1 MAFDLKILREKVLLH
16 GSVCRTVIVETKGSV
31 PRETGTEMLI
41 WEGGQRGT
49 IGGGALEF
57 QATKKSFDGEYLK
70 TVPLGP
76 NLGQCCG
83 GSVTIVNE
91 IFNLDRLDRMNS
103 KKFFSRQVAGSNKK
117 PHSILK
123 LENNINN
130 KSGEKERCLFSKGW
144 LIESIKT
151 NKIPIWIYG
160 AGHVGQ
166 ALIHILSQLPEFD
179 LTWLDT
185 SKERFPKNIPHNVK
199 VLYSHELP
207 SLTEY
212 APESCQ
218 HLILTYSHALDLDL
232 CHRLLGSSFDSI
244 GLIGSKTKWARF
256 QKRLTELGH
265 SLDNIQKISCPIG
278 NPLLGKQPQAIAI
291 SVAQELLLNQNAEK
305 LGKTVKN
312 E

>member
-41 WEGGQRGT
+41 WEGGQQGT

-117 PHSILK
+117 PCSILK

-130 KSGEKERCLFSKGW
+130 KFGNLKPSPPPPPPS
-144 LIESIKT
+144 T
-151 NKIPIWIYG
+151 QP
-160 AGHVGQ
+160 
-166 ALIHILSQLPEFD
+166 
-179 LTWLDT
+179 T
-185 SKERFPKNIPHNVK
+185 
-199 VLYSHELP
+199 P
-207 SLTEY
+207 SLPMRSRFFPSGAMVAVVVGEEDQTPKRRMK
-212 APESCQ
+212 A
-218 HLILTYSHALDLDL
+218 
-232 CHRLLGSSFDSI
+232 
-244 GLIGSKTKWARF
+244 KTTRPRPRKC
-256 QKRLTELGH
+256 T
-265 SLDNIQKISCPIG
+265 ISDQPPSNGVYRTTSDPI
-278 NPLLGKQPQAIAI
+278 
-291 SVAQELLLNQNAEK
+291 S
-305 LGKTVKN
+305 
-312 E
+312 

>member
-41 WEGGQRGT
+41 WEGGQQGT

-83 GSVTIVNE
+83 GSVTLVNE
-91 IFNLDRLDRMNS
+91 IFNLDRLDRINS

-117 PHSILK
+117 PPSILK

-130 KSGEKERCLFSKGW
+130 KSGEKERCLLSKGW
-144 LIESIKT
+144 LIESVKT

-212 APESCQ
+212 APF
-218 HLILTYSHALDLDL
+218 LFT
-232 CHRLLGSSFDSI
+232 
-244 GLIGSKTKWARF
+244 
-256 QKRLTELGH
+256 
-265 SLDNIQKISCPIG
+265 
-278 NPLLGKQPQAIAI
+278 
-291 SVAQELLLNQNAEK
+291 
-305 LGKTVKN
+305 
-312 E
+312 